1 MTKILMVVPD
11 RMVMGG
17 IASVVNGYREYGIGD
32 EYEITYVESY
42 VNGSKFD
49 KLKIALKAYRKFRK
63 ALKASDYDLVHIH
76 SSFGPSFYRKM
87 PFINMAYKRN
97 VTIVNHI
104 HGAEFENFYPQA
116 SNSKKKLIRK
126 IYGKCQRIVVLSD
139 EWREKISEIVPK
151 DRIDIVENYCIIP
164 EGEPEGNGKKILFL
178 GEIGQRKG
186 CYDIP
191 DIIRRTEEA
200 LTGNKNPEDKE
211 NRTSV
216 NGEDNGLTAGGESN
230 GRTADGEDNKLT
242 VVLGGNG
249 DTTPVSLKIEEFGL
263 KSSFEFPGWV
273 RGSDKEKLLRGSG
286 IFLFPSYN
294 EGMPMSVLE
303 AMAYGLSVITT
314 NVGGI
319 PKLIS
324 HGETGFIFE
333 PGDTKAM
340 AECLSKLLN
349 DEELR
354 RRIGQQAREFVIKN
368 YSFEKHLEKLKAVYS
383 KVISKK

>member
-1 MTKILMVVPD
+1 MVVPD

>member
-97 VTIVNHI
+97 IPIVNHI

-126 IYGKCQRIVVLSD
+126 IYGKCRRIVVLSD
-139 EWREKISEIVPK
+139 EWKEKISEIVPK

-164 EGEPEGNGKKILFL
+164 EGESEGNGKKILFL

-191 DIIRRTEEA
+191 DIIRRTEDTLSEDR
-200 LTGNKNPEDKE
+200 NPEDKE

-216 NGEDNGLTAGGESN
+216 DAEDNGLSAG
-230 GRTADGEDNKLT
+230 GEDNKLT

-249 DTTPVSLKIEEFGL
+249 DTAPVSLKIEEFGL

-273 RGSDKEKLLRGSG
+273 RGSDKEKLLRDSG

-303 AMAYGLSVITT
+303 AMAYGLLVITT

-333 PGDTKAM
+333 PGNTKAM